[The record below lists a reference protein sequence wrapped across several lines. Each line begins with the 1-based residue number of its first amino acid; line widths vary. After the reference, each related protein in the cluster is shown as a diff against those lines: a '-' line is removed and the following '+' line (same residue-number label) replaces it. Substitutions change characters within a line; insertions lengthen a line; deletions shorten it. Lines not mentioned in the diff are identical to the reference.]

1 MTLGTQDAA
10 EFEPCPPAAARRGQP
25 ELPLRAMSLQSM
37 DLNAKLEHAGAPE
50 IQSLQPDLLA
60 GRAVFNKNLYDMES
74 ALRKRTI
81 FNTWFSSNLK
91 YAFQQDSVRKG
102 DYQYWKASYAVKAGE
117 PNDLGQLKAKP
128 RGCIPFSLV
137 MRLRRDKPFI
147 RGSRA
152 GGCFRGSILWRAGR
166 WRPLS
171 TSGIPPF

>member
-37 DLNAKLEHAGAPE
+37 DLNAELEHAGAPE

-91 YAFQQDSVRKG
+91 YAFQ
-102 DYQYWKASYAVKAGE
+102 
-117 PNDLGQLKAKP
+117 
-128 RGCIPFSLV
+128 
-137 MRLRRDKPFI
+137 
-147 RGSRA
+147 
-152 GGCFRGSILWRAGR
+152 
-166 WRPLS
+166 
-171 TSGIPPF
+171 